1 MVAFDRIVPLGACM
15 VELSARDI
23 HVSLIPDVKRIL
35 LDTGFAPEG
44 LVLEITESVLMC
56 DLDFL
61 TMGRLR
67 ELKELGVSI
76 AIDDFGTDY
85 SSLAY
90 LHQLPIDILKIDKSF
105 VGAASTRDAGGDA
118 SMRTIL
124 RLSRGRDLKSI
135 AMGIEHES
143 QALHVDKLGCQS
155 AQVYLFSQP
164 IPPSE
169 LDAFF
174 AGHAVGKYPM
184 ASSL

>member
-1 MVAFDRIVPLGACM
+1 M

-44 LVLEITESVLMC
+44 LVLEITESVLMS
-56 DLDFL
+56 DLDL

-90 LHQLPIDILKIDKSF
+90 LHQLSNDILKIDKSF

-135 AMGIEHES
+135 AKGIEHES
-143 QALHVDKLGCQS
+143 HALHVDKLGRQS

-169 LDAFF
+169 LDALF
-174 AGHAVGKYPM
+174 AVHALEKYPM